1 MSSLTEAH
9 GWNLVELS
17 DLSQEEIRSILDRA
31 KEFSDQPAALSV
43 AADPLVALLFSEP
56 STRTSLSFQVAC
68 QRLGISYV
76 ELPSERSSLLKGETV
91 LDTAR
96 VLESL
101 GADALVVRDRSDR
114 VIRDL
119 ADHCQAGVL
128 NAGGGSRAHPS
139 QALLDSRV
147 LLDEF
152 GSLEGRVI
160 GILGDVAHS
169 RVARSDVVAFTAL
182 GAEVIL
188 IGPEE
193 FLPHEDWPQGVTTQH
208 DLDGVLAELD
218 AIQVLRIQHER
229 IEGGMGLSPDD
240 YIRRFQLDEDRLQK
254 CRPEFV
260 VLHPGPMNR
269 GVEIS
274 DEVADDSQS
283 RVLQQVSAGVPVR
296 MALLE
301 RAIGRRLGL
310 DTKERS

>member
-17 DLSQEEIRSILDRA
+17 DLSRQEISSILDRA
-31 KEFSDQPAALSV
+31 KEFRDLPAAVSV

-68 QRLGISYV
+68 QRLGISCV
-76 ELPSERSSLLKGETV
+76 ELPSERSSLLKGETI
-91 LDTAR
+91 LDTAQ

-101 GADALVVRDRSDR
+101 GARALVLRYRSDR
-114 VIRDL
+114 VIREL
-119 ADHCQAGVL
+119 ADHCQGGVL
-128 NAGGGSRAHPS
+128 NAGGGTRAHPS

-152 GSLEGRVI
+152 GTLEGRVI
-160 GILGDVAHS
+160 GILGDVVHS
-169 RVARSDVVAFTAL
+169 RVARSDMVAFTAL
-182 GAEVIL
+182 GAQVIL

-193 FLPHEDWPQGVTTQH
+193 FLPQENWPQGVTLRH
-208 DLDGVLAELD
+208 DLDEVLPELD
-218 AIQVLRIQHER
+218 ALQVLRIQHER
-229 IEGGMGLSPDD
+229 IEGGMRLSSED
-240 YIRRFQLDEDRLQK
+240 YIRSFRMDEDRLEK
-254 CRPEFV
+254 CRPDFV

-274 DEVADDSQS
+274 DKVADGS
-283 RVLQQVSAGVPVR
+283 RSRILQQVSAGVPVR

-301 RAIGRRLGL
+301 RAIGRKLGTESG
-310 DTKERS
+310 DRS